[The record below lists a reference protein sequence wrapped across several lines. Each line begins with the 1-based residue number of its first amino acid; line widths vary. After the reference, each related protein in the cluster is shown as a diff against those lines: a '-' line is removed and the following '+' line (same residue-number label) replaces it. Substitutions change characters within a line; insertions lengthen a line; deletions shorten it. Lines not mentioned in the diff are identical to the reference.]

1 MANVMSLKHLSNK
14 VHRNGFDLS
23 FRNSFT
29 AKVGE
34 LLPVMCK
41 EVLPGD
47 KFKIEPSW
55 FTRTAPV
62 STAAFT
68 RIREYYDF
76 FFVPFNVLWSQF
88 DDFITQMN
96 NPSIAK
102 NLSSASAIPSRLPYL
117 QMSQLKN
124 YLTSACLDKSVNNNV
139 VGMNRGDT
147 SVKLLQYLGYGGF
160 DRPGAAAMDQTN
172 IPVNVMPLL
181 AYQKIYQDFYRD
193 SQWEKSA
200 PWTCNVDYIAQS
212 GNSQVDI
219 SSLYNTSTGLK
230 QDSTFLD
237 LRYCN
242 WNKDYFMGLL
252 PAPQFGDTAFAPI
265 TLPTDETVSTR
276 VMTPEFTVNDSS
288 SYNVDD
294 PLIVGGKD
302 SSNNAYLFGVH
313 ESSGSARSLFN
324 SVYGPVTHV
333 FRGVDNIPI
342 STGSLSILALRQ
354 AEALQK
360 WKEISLSGDKDF
372 RSQMQKHWNVDVGFS
387 RSRMCKYLGG
397 TFGNLDVSE
406 VVNTNLN
413 DGAYQADIAGKGI
426 GSGDGEINFE
436 SRDYGL
442 LMCIYHA
449 VPLLD
454 YENFKIDKFLTKL
467 EPTDFAIPEMDSV
480 GMQEVQNYEVSAYI
494 PIAGVRPLGYAPRY
508 VDYKTSIDVINGAF
522 CTWRTRTKNNG
533 YNTWVAPIDSWSLVS
548 ETTVGIDYS
557 FFKVYPEVLNS
568 IFLAQ
573 ADSGMNTDCLL
584 CRCDFRVSA
593 VRNLDY
599 DGLPY

>member
-1 MANVMSLKHLSNK
+1 MANVMSLKHLQNK

-88 DDFITQMN
+88 DDFITQMH

-102 NLSSASAIPSRLPYL
+102 NITSSASIPARLPYL
-117 QMSQLKN
+117 QMSQLKD
-124 YLTSACLDKSVNNNV
+124 YLASANLDKTVNTNV
-139 VGMNRGDT
+139 VGLNRGAT
-147 SVKLLQYLGYGGF
+147 TVKLLQYLGYGGF
-160 DRPGAAAMDQTN
+160 DKPGTPVMDQTN
-172 IPVNVMPLL
+172 IPINVMPLL
-181 AYQKIYQDFYRD
+181 AYQKIYQDFFRD
-193 SQWEKSA
+193 PQWENSA
-200 PWTCNVDYIAQS
+200 PWTCNVDYISQT

-219 SSLYNTSTGLK
+219 SSLYNSTTGLK
-230 QDSTFLD
+230 NASTFLD

-252 PAPQFGDTAFAPI
+252 PAPQFGDTSFAPI
-265 TLPTDETVSTR
+265 TLPTEDVIGLEL
-276 VMTPEFTVNDSS
+276 MTPSVTSLNGSS
-288 SYNVDD
+288 VPKGQS
-294 PLIVGGKD
+294 LITN
-302 SSNNAYLFGVH
+302 SAI
-313 ESSGSARSLFN
+313 SGSNKGAQLTLNSSAQNLRSIYAN
-324 SVYGPVTHV
+324 VANIH
-333 FRGVDNIPI
+333 RDNVSIN
-342 STGSLSILALRQ
+342 TASLSILALRQ

-397 TFGNLDVSE
+397 TFGNLDISE
-406 VVNTNLN
+406 VVNSNLG
-413 DGAYQADIAGKGI
+413 DGNYQADIAGKGI
-426 GSGDGEINFE
+426 GSGDGQIDFE
-436 SRDYGL
+436 SKDYGL

-449 VPLLD
+449 VPLLE
-454 YENFKIDKFLTKL
+454 YENFRIDKFNTKL

-480 GMQEVQNYEVSAYI
+480 GMQEVQNYELSAYI
-494 PIAGVRPLGYAPRY
+494 PTNSIHPLGYAPRY

-522 CTWRTRTKNNG
+522 CTWYARTNNNG
-533 YNTWVAPIDSWSLVS
+533 YNTWVAAIDNWSLLNS
-548 ETTVGIDYS
+548 TFDKIDYS
-557 FFKVYPEVLNS
+557 FFKVYPAVLDP
-568 IFLAQ
+568 IFVAH
-573 ADSGMNTDCLL
+573 ADSAMNTDNLL
-584 CRCDFRVSA
+584 CRCDFSVSA